1 MSLCINPV
9 CPKPNNQDND
19 KHRFCQS
26 CGSPLELPGR
36 YRVIRLLSDKTG
48 FGKVY
53 EAHTNDTPNILKVLR
68 EELSND
74 AAAIKIFQQ
83 EATVLGQLH
92 HPGIPKVD
100 GYFQYQTRDGLILH
114 CTAME
119 KIDGWDLEQWMNQ
132 QQYRP
137 ISQTQ
142 AIAWLQQL
150 AEILNLVHSK
160 QYLHQDIKPS
170 HIKLRSNGQLVL
182 VDFGTSQAVSRQYLA
197 QFNHG
202 GEMTSI
208 ISSGYGALEQMQG
221 QAVPQ
226 SDFFALGRTF
236 AFLLTGR
243 HPLDMY
249 DARKNLLQWR
259 NFASHVS
266 PGLLDLVD
274 WLMATQITDRPK
286 NAQEI
291 LQQLGEIEQQY
302 VQLNLTSN
310 LQEKYFSPTV
320 AKTEIGD
327 KLPLIAFLAALMV
340 SLSVISVMALGM
352 RSPKISTLITQTQAP
367 EAKGKIEFFG
377 YQEGRD
383 SQGKTAEFSIAIL
396 STEYKWLL
404 NSSFQIKYN
413 DQVVSV
419 DFLKLNLEQE
429 GIQKIMEYPTEIISV
444 GTATCEGNL
453 VVAQRLALERAKQLQ
468 LLSQKLFKNT
478 SSVKGYRLLN
488 LGQFQRG
495 KCPSNQDITD
505 YQSSIIII
513 GIRKKSKGVIVDEAL
528 RYRLINQ
535 PFADFKLDDYS
546 LGSVDKFTT
555 IPQPILIRGR
565 AANKW

>member
-48 FGKVY
+48 FSKVY
-53 EAHTNDTPNILKVLR
+53 EAYTKDMPKILKVLG
-68 EELSND
+68 EDLSTD

-83 EATVLGQLH
+83 EATVLGELH

-100 GYFQYQTRDGLILH
+100 GYFQYQTRNGLILH
-114 CTAME
+114 CAAKE
-119 KIDGWDLEQWMNQ
+119 KIDGLDLEQWMNK

-150 AEILNLVHSK
+150 VEILNLVHNK
-160 QYLHQDIKPS
+160 QYLHQNIRPAN
-170 HIKLRSNGQLVL
+170 IKLRSNGQLVL
-182 VDFGTSQAVSRQYLA
+182 VDFGTSIEVAKQYLN
-197 QFNHG
+197 QFSHS
-202 GEMTSI
+202 GEITSI
-208 ISSGYGALEQMQG
+208 ISSGYSALEQMKG
-221 QAVPQ
+221 QSVPQ

-236 AFLLTGR
+236 VFLLTGR

-249 DARKNLLQWR
+249 DARKNWLQWR

-266 PGLLDLVD
+266 PALLDLVD
-274 WLMATQITDRPK
+274 LLMATDVDKRPK

-291 LQQLGEIEQQY
+291 LRQLGEIEQQK
-302 VQLNLTSN
+302 VSSNIINN
-310 LQEKYFSPTV
+310 LQKRQFLPTI
-320 AKTEIGD
+320 AKTEMQEQ
-327 KLPLIAFLAALMV
+327 LPLLALLAALMV
-340 SLSVISVMALGM
+340 SLSLIGFMALGM
-352 RSPKISTLITQTQAP
+352 RSPKVSALITQSQAP
-367 EAKGKIEFFG
+367 DRKGKIDFFA

-404 NSSFQIKYN
+404 NSHFQIKHN
-413 DQVVSV
+413 DQIVSV
-419 DFLKLNLEQE
+419 DFLKLNLEQD

-453 VVAQRLALERAKQLQ
+453 AVAQRHSLERAKQVQMLA
-468 LLSQKLFKNT
+468 QKLFKNT

-488 LGQFQRG
+488 LGQFQDV
-495 KCPSNQDITD
+495 KCPYKQDITA
-505 YQSSIIII
+505 YQRSIMII
-513 GIRKKSKGVIVDEAL
+513 GVRKKSKGVVLDEAL
-528 RYRLINQ
+528 RDRLIKQ

-546 LGSVDKFTT
+546 LGSMDKFAT
-555 IPQPILIRGR
+555 IPQPIVIPGKR
-565 AANKW
+565 

>member
-53 EAHTNDTPNILKVLR
+53 EAYAKDMPKVLKVLR
-68 EELSND
+68 EDLSAD
-74 AAAIKIFQQ
+74 TAAIRIFQQ
-83 EATVLGQLH
+83 EATVLSQLH

-100 GYFQYQTRDGLILH
+100 GYFQYQTRNGLILH
-114 CTAME
+114 CAAKE
-119 KIDGWDLEQWMNQ
+119 KIDGWDLEQWMNK

-150 AEILNLVHSK
+150 GEILHLVHSK
-160 QYLHQDIKPS
+160 QYLHQNIQPAN
-170 HIKLRSNGQLVL
+170 IKLRSNGQLVL
-182 VDFGTSQAVSRQYLA
+182 VDFGTSIEVAKQYLA
-197 QFNHG
+197 QFSHS

-208 ISSGYGALEQMQG
+208 ISSGYSALEQMKG
-221 QAVPQ
+221 QAIPQ

-236 AFLLTGR
+236 TFLLTGR

-249 DARKNLLQWR
+249 DVRKNCLQWR
-259 NFASHVS
+259 TFASHVS
-266 PGLLDLVD
+266 PVLLDLVD
-274 WLMATQITDRPK
+274 WLMATDVEKRPK

-291 LQQLGEIEQQY
+291 LQQLGEIEQQQ
-302 VQLNLTSN
+302 VKFNIVSN
-310 LQEKYFSPTV
+310 LQARHFSPTI
-320 AKTEIGD
+320 AKTEI
-327 KLPLIAFLAALMV
+327 KAQLPLMALFAALIV
-340 SLSVISVMALGM
+340 SLGLVALIALGM
-352 RSPKISTLITQTQAP
+352 RSPKFSALITQSQAP
-367 EAKGKIEFFG
+367 ERKGKIDLFT

-404 NSSFQIKYN
+404 NSNFQIKHN
-413 DQVVSV
+413 DQVVSL
-419 DFLKLNLEQE
+419 DFLKLNLEQD

-444 GTATCEGNL
+444 GTSTCEGDL
-453 VVAQRLALERAKQLQ
+453 VVAQRRALERAKQVQILAK
-468 LLSQKLFKNT
+468 KLFKNT

-488 LGQFQRG
+488 LGQFQRH
-495 KCPSNQDITD
+495 KCQPPQDKTT
-505 YQSSIIII
+505 YQSSIMMI
-513 GIRKKSKGVIVDEAL
+513 GVRKKSKGVILDEAL
-528 RYRLINQ
+528 RDRLINQ
-535 PFADFKLDDYS
+535 PFADFNLEDYS
-546 LGSVDKFTT
+546 LGAVDKFTT
-555 IPQPILIRGR
+555 IPQPILIPV
-565 AANKW
+565 KK

>member
-53 EAHTNDTPNILKVLR
+53 EAYTKDMPKILKVLR
-68 EELSND
+68 EDLSAD

-100 GYFQYQTRDGLILH
+100 GYFQYQTRNGLILH
-114 CTAME
+114 CVAKE
-119 KIDGWDLEQWMNQ
+119 KIDGLDLEQWMNK

-150 AEILNLVHSK
+150 VEILNLVHSK
-160 QYLHQDIKPS
+160 QYLHQNIQPS
-170 HIKLRSNGQLVL
+170 NIKLRSNGQLVL
-182 VDFGTSQAVSRQYLA
+182 VDFGTSIEVAKQYLA
-197 QFNHG
+197 QFNHS

-208 ISSGYGALEQMQG
+208 ISSGYSALEQMKG

-236 AFLLTGR
+236 TFLLAGR

-259 NFASHVS
+259 DFVSHIS
-266 PGLLDLVD
+266 PALLDLVD
-274 WLMATQITDRPK
+274 WLMATDIEKRPK
-286 NAQEI
+286 TAQEI
-291 LQQLGEIEQQY
+291 LRQLGEIEQQK
-302 VQLNLTSN
+302 VRENIVNN
-310 LQEKYFSPTV
+310 LQERPFLPTI
-320 AKTEIGD
+320 AKTEI
-327 KLPLIAFLAALMV
+327 KEQLPLIALLAALMM
-340 SLSVISVMALGM
+340 SLSLIGFMAVGM
-352 RSPKISTLITQTQAP
+352 RSPKFSALITQSQAP
-367 EAKGKIEFFG
+367 NRKGKIDFFA

-404 NSSFQIKYN
+404 NSTFQIKHN
-413 DQVVSV
+413 NQVVSL
-419 DFLKLNLEQE
+419 DFLKLNLEQD

-453 VVAQRLALERAKQLQ
+453 AVAQRRSLERAKQVQMLA
-468 LLSQKLFKNT
+468 QKLFKNT

-488 LGQFQRG
+488 LGQFQQN
-495 KCPSNQDITD
+495 KCPSNQDITA
-505 YQSSIIII
+505 YQRSIIII
-513 GIRKKSKGVIVDEAL
+513 GVRKKSKGVILDEAL
-528 RYRLINQ
+528 RDRFINQ
-535 PFADFKLDDYS
+535 AFADFKLDDYS
-546 LGSVDKFTT
+546 LGSVDKFAT
-555 IPQPILIRGR
+555 IPQPIVIPI
-565 AANKW
+565 KK

>member
-1 MSLCINPV
+1 MSFCINPV

-53 EAHTNDTPNILKVLR
+53 EAHTNDTPKILKVLR
-68 EELSND
+68 EELSKD

-83 EATVLGQLH
+83 EAAVLGQLH

-100 GYFQYQTRDGLILH
+100 GYFQYQTRNGLILH

-119 KIDGWDLEQWMNQ
+119 KIDGCDLEQWMNQ

-160 QYLHQDIKPS
+160 KFLHQDIKPS

-182 VDFGTSQAVSRQYLA
+182 VDFGTSKEVSKQYLA
-197 QFNHG
+197 QFNHS

-249 DARKNLLQWR
+249 DARKNSLQWR
-259 NFASHVS
+259 NFASHIS

-274 WLMATQITDRPK
+274 WLMATNIGDRPN
-286 NAQEI
+286 NAQDI
-291 LQQLGEIEQQY
+291 LQQLGEIEQQQ
-302 VQLNLTSN
+302 VKLNIVSN
-310 LQEKYFSPTV
+310 LQEKQFAPTI
-320 AKTEIGD
+320 AKTEIGE
-327 KLPLIAFLAALMV
+327 KLHLRALLAALIV
-340 SLSVISVMALGM
+340 SLGLIGVMALGM
-352 RSPKISTLITQTQAP
+352 RSPKISALITQTQAP
-367 EAKGKIEFFG
+367 DRKGKIDFFA
-377 YQEGRD
+377 YKEGRD

-404 NSSFQIKYN
+404 NSNFQIKHN
-413 DQVVSV
+413 AQVVSI
-419 DFLKLNLEQE
+419 DFLKLNLEQD
-429 GIQKIMEYPTEIISV
+429 GIQNIMEYPTEIISV

-453 VVAQRLALERAKQLQ
+453 AVAQRLALERAKQIQ
-468 LLSQKLFKNT
+468 MLSQKLFKNT

-495 KCPSNQDITD
+495 KCPSNQDMTD
-505 YQSSIIII
+505 YQTSIMII
-513 GIRKKSKGVIVDEAL
+513 GVRKKSKGVIIDEAL
-528 RYRLINQ
+528 RDRLINQ
-535 PFADFKLDDYS
+535 PLADFKLDDYS
-546 LGSVDKFTT
+546 LGAVDKLAT
-555 IPQPILIRGR
+555 IPQPIWIRG
-565 AANKW
+565 KK